1 MSRVDLHDVE
11 VEIKEGRRSRA
22 SSSGPKNLPS
32 PTQYPLIGASIST
45 QNDLGPIGT
54 LGGYV
59 IVDGEVMG
67 LTSHH
72 VAFGNRLQAFP
83 TAEEEASG
91 VTYTCLQ
98 PPQKDLNTRIEWLE
112 EERCQSEVDPL
123 KIDAKIEELRLWT
136 PDRCVLGTVC
146 KSSGIRA
153 RNGENYR
160 CFQLDW
166 ALIKLDSARFPK
178 QSEIVNEVCIC
189 CILTFCKSTR
199 LIIITDPKIL

>member
-83 TAEEEASG
+83 TAEEETSG
-91 VTYTCLQ
+91 ITYTCSQ
-98 PPQKDLNTRIEWLE
+98 PAKKDLNVRIKWLE
-112 EERCQSEVDPL
+112 GERL
-123 KIDAKIEELRLWT
+123 KTRADILRIDADLEELRLWT
-136 PDRCVLGTVC
+136 PDRCVLGKVW

-153 RNGENYR
+153 RNG
-160 CFQLDW
+160 QLDW
-166 ALIKLDSARFPK
+166 ALIKLDNARFPK
-178 QSEIVNEVCIC
+178 RSDIVNEVCIYC
-189 CILTFCKSTR
+189 
-199 LIIITDPKIL
+199 IITFVRAHSLL